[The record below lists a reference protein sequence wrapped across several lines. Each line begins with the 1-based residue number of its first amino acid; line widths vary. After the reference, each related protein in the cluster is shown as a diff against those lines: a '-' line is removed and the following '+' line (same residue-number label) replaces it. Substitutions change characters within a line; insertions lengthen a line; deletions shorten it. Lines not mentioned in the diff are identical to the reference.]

1 MVTLFWSV
9 NEARSY
15 RFIVV
20 LKRLPASYNLKA
32 IKEPISNHVW
42 LDQNTNLHDPPAMQ
56 KTEIMTHYIT
66 PIQHTKIHRGYNNAY

>member
-1 MVTLFWSV
+1 MKIKHTAQLMVTLFWSV

-32 IKEPISNHVW
+32 IKEPISNHV
-42 LDQNTNLHDPPAMQ
+42 
-56 KTEIMTHYIT
+56 
-66 PIQHTKIHRGYNNAY
+66 